1 MYNHEHYWKVPE
13 RTLNSLDNW
22 AKKGWDGGSFVM
34 ACLENDFTRA
44 VGCADKE
51 NSGALPG
58 IAKYM
63 YNELP
68 LRCWGSPKIISQWA
82 NIIEEE

>member
-1 MYNHEHYWKVPE
+1 
-13 RTLNSLDNW
+13 
-22 AKKGWDGGSFVM
+22 M